1 MELGT
6 VFTLDEYSLGYKY
19 ATENGYTIKEVESRQ
34 EWKEK
39 EIEIVNDE
47 GEIEIKKE
55 KELVLVRYFKI
66 IEIPVYKPTNEEISQ
81 QRQNAYIE
89 RTDPLT
95 LRKLRKQALNEWTS
109 EDEKEYVAQ
118 IKAISEQIEKE
129 FPYISE
135 EPNL

>member
-1 MELGT
+1 MKLGT
-6 VFTLDEYSLGYKY
+6 IFTLNKYEEAYKY
-19 ATENGYTIKEVESRQ
+19 VNENGYTIEEIETKGEERQFKIVEIKEEH
-34 EWKEK
+34 KEK
-39 EIEIVNDE
+39 E
-47 GEIEIKKE
+47 
-55 KELVLVRYFKI
+55 
-66 IEIPVYKPTNEEISQ
+66 PTNEDISKM
-81 QRQNAYIE
+81 RQSAYME

-118 IKAISEQIEKE
+118 ITAISSEIEKE

>member
-1 MELGT
+1 MNLGT
-6 VFTLDEYSLGYKY
+6 IFSINEYPLGYNF
-19 ATENGYTIKEVESRQ
+19 AIANGYAIKEVESRQ

-47 GEIEIKKE
+47 GETEIKKE
-55 KELVLVRYFKI
+55 KELVLVRYFQIVEKKKI
-66 IEIPVYKPTNEEISQ
+66 TNEDISQ
-81 QRQNAYIE
+81 MRQNAYVE

-109 EDEKEYVAQ
+109 EDEKEYIAQ

-129 FPYISE
+129 FPYNSE
-135 EPNL
+135 EPVL